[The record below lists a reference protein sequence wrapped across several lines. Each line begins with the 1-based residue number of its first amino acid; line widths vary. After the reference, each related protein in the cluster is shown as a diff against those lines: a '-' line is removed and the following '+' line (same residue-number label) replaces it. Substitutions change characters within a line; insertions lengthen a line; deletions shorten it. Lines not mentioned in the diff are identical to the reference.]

1 TLAGRPLG
9 LVVGLQQEV
18 ADEHRL
24 GFENFIGDRLGVPG
38 ALRRDEDNRVRGRD
52 AYLQAWWQPAPR
64 WRIDAGV
71 RHSRVRFDS
80 RDRFVTPANPD
91 DSGSL
96 AFVRTS
102 PVAGV
107 LFRATPR
114 TSLFANAGAGFETP
128 TFTELAYRA
137 DGQGGLND
145 VLRAALSR

>member
-1 TLAGRPLG
+1 MLSVPVAVQQANPLHNGGAIDLDRDYHGADVRWRGEATLAGRPLG

-91 DSGSL
+91 DSGRL
-96 AFVRTS
+96 ALDRKS
-102 PVAGV
+102 
-107 LFRATPR
+107 
-114 TSLFANAGAGFETP
+114 
-128 TFTELAYRA
+128 
-137 DGQGGLND
+137 GG
-145 VLRAALSR
+145 